1 MASVHNSEKDDS
13 IQEIY
18 SSFLECISR
27 DKGEKPAVTLAC
39 LNDIRSKL
47 NAFKTRNNQ
56 LYPDKVNTLIQL
68 IESKI
73 DTIKSQGT
81 IGDDNDFITR
91 SNELGI
97 RFVQKPSKSFKDVQG
112 LESIKRTL
120 LTNVIYPLKFKE
132 LSEEFGIHTNGG
144 ILFYGPPGNGKT
156 LLAESLAGEAGINFL
171 ELNPAFLYNEFFGRF
186 EKNIAEIFKLARET
200 APNILFFDEVETLI
214 PRREKADHSVVKRG
228 VTQLLIEIGK
238 LINDGTS
245 RTYLVAAT
253 NLPWD
258 IDPAML
264 RPGRFDLK
272 IYVPLP
278 KKTDREAILRH
289 KTQSSAFSKDIDV
302 KTLSEAT
309 VNFSTSDLD
318 FILRQSAEQV
328 FYETIE
334 TGKRRQV
341 TQEDIF
347 RSISRIKPSSSESVI
362 ERYNQ
367 FL

>member
-1 MASVHNSEKDDS
+1 METDQRKKVDDA
-13 IQEIY
+13 IQGIY

-27 DKGEKPAVTLAC
+27 DKGQKASATLAC
-39 LNDIRSKL
+39 LRDIQSQL
-47 NAFKTRNNQ
+47 NTFKAKNYK
-56 LYPDKVNTLIQL
+56 LYPEKVNTLIQL

-73 DTIKSQGT
+73 NTIKSQGNVEESN
-81 IGDDNDFITR
+81 GFMAR

-112 LESIKRTL
+112 LDDIKKIL

-156 LLAESLAGEAGINFL
+156 LLAESLAGEAGINYL

-214 PRREKADHSVVKRG
+214 PRREKTDHSVVKRG

-238 LINDGTS
+238 LINDETS

-272 IYVPLP
+272 IYVSLP
-278 KKTDREAILRH
+278 KNADREAILRH
-289 KTQSSAFSKDIDV
+289 RTQSSAFSSDIDV
-302 KTLSEAT
+302 KALSEAT

-318 FILRQSAEQV
+318 FVLRQSAENV

-334 TGKRRQV
+334 TGNRRQV
-341 TQEDIF
+341 TQEDIM
-347 RSISRIKPSSSESVI
+347 RSISRIKPSSSDSVI
-362 ERYNQ
+362 ERYNH